1 MASYTDAIPQFN
13 PYIQQL
19 PVELMMKV
27 GMQKQAQYDQGV
39 QKIQSYIDSVAGM
52 DVYRPQDK
60 EYLESKLNELGSKLK
75 AVSAADFSDQQVI
88 NSVGGM
94 AGQLIKDPNIQAAVY
109 STAQIKKQNNKISE
123 AEKKGILAPE
133 NKHLYERGLN
143 SYLKGKLGETYTGQY
158 TPYTNVYNEIKEIA
172 KSVGIDEKIIPELF
186 ETDKAGNPISEYDPI
201 TKQSTPKINKV
212 MAERHLK
219 GKTAEKLL
227 EAFNT
232 SLSPQ
237 AKQQLAI
244 TGMYTNRNMTPE
256 ELATNTGISYDKHI
270 SKLETQ
276 RERINLE
283 LSLMPPGNLNKE
295 KENDLVKSKENV
307 DDTIAKL
314 RKQRDEA
321 TDLNYVS
328 QNADSVRSSLYSNNW
343 LIGMADQMKEVSD
356 ITNYKINPWF
366 EVFQKEKDYQLE
378 IKKENRARQEFYIR
392 RKEHAKDK
400 EDALSQWRY
409 DYYGKYGEFPE
420 EVGKKPKTNI
430 IAPIDEKDYEGLR
443 GQFEGGYQDEVNAQN
458 GLARNLALQFLRAR
472 NPNLSD
478 EQLMKKV
485 EVWTG
490 GDEKDKTAM
499 LNRFAGKLI
508 TNYDENP
515 RNIPSE
521 FHGEIEKLKIL
532 NNSVVAK
539 GDAIRTIDQQAREQA
554 VKQGLD
560 VVEYDEVLRSVKP
573 MNIGLMDKGQLKN
586 LTLSSEDIINIVKTR
601 PWRANILGKL
611 TVSEDQKVEAA
622 NSEARLVGKYG
633 PDKYKQIMDVL
644 FPKRATGGE
653 GSPPPLQ
660 IAEAEAVIYN
670 ATYKKMAKIKGELYA
685 KSDIIPRTLLEPVK
699 MGSDNSEV
707 VSGNINA
714 VLSKYQTMPN
724 LDPSFNYD
732 NAIKVANGDKAKTL
746 FEIKQVGN
754 NLQYTMVT
762 TSKEGVSRAI
772 VEPSDYSRI
781 QGKPSHDAT
790 ELDPMFLKLN
800 STGTTAK
807 SNNIPW
813 FGGRSFPLLENS
825 KYRGVTGNLV
835 NDRSNPDMVW
845 FKLKVP
851 GVKGV
856 ITFPDPIDHP
866 EGLSKRNPDGSL
878 NTNLS
883 IASTAITPAILES
896 LIQKNNN

>member
-39 QKIQSYIDSVAGM
+39 HKIQTYIDNVAGM

-60 EYLESKLNELGSKLK
+60 EYLESKLNQLGSRLK
-75 AVSAADFSDQQVI
+75 SVSAADFSDQQVV

-109 STAQIKKQNNKISE
+109 STAQIKKQNNKIAE
-123 AEKKGILAPE
+123 AEKKGTLAPE
-133 NKHLYERGLN
+133 NKYLYDLGVN
-143 SYLKGKLGETYTGQY
+143 SYLKGKLGETYSGKY
-158 TPYTNVYNEIKEIA
+158 TPYTDVFNDLKEIA
-172 KSVGIDEKIIPELF
+172 KSVGIDEKIIPDLF
-186 ETDKAGNPISEYDPI
+186 ETDSSGKPMMEYNTV

-219 GKTAEKLL
+219 GKSAEKLL
-227 EAFNT
+227 AAFNT

-256 ELATNTGISYDKHI
+256 ELATSTGISYDKHI

-283 LSLMPPGNLNKE
+283 LSLMPAGDLNKE
-295 KENDLVKSKENV
+295 KEDDLVKSKENV

-328 QNADSVRSSLYSNNW
+328 QNADSIKANLYSNNW
-343 LIGMADQMKEVSD
+343 LIGISDQMKEVSD
-356 ITNYKINPWF
+356 ITNYKVNPWF
-366 EVFQKEKDYQLE
+366 DVFQKEKDYQLAVS
-378 IKKENRARQEFYIR
+378 KENRERSQFTILRQE
-392 RKEHAKDK
+392 HATDK
-400 EDALSQWRY
+400 ETDLNKWRY

-430 IAPIDEKDYEGLR
+430 IAPIDEKDYEGIK
-443 GQFEGGYQDEVNAQN
+443 GQFEGGYNNDVDTQN
-458 GLARNLALQFLRAR
+458 NLSRNLALQFLRSR
-472 NPNLSD
+472 NPELSD

-515 RNIPSE
+515 RGIPSE
-521 FHGEIEKLKIL
+521 FHGQIEKLKVL

-539 GDAIRTIDQQAREQA
+539 GEAIRSIDKLAKEEA
-554 VKQGLD
+554 VRQGLD
-560 VVEYDEVLRSVKP
+560 FVEYEEVLNSVKP
-573 MNIGLMDKGQLKN
+573 LTIGMMDKDQFKN
-586 LTLSSEDIINIVKTR
+586 LTLSREDIINIVKTR

-611 TVSEDQKVEAA
+611 TVSDDQKIEAA
-622 NSEARLVGKYG
+622 NSEARLIGKYG
-633 PDKYKQIMDVL
+633 PDKYKQIIDIIY
-644 FPKRATGGE
+644 PKSANNEGGA
-653 GSPPPLQ
+653 PPME
-660 IAEAEAVIYN
+660 ITEAEAVIYN
-670 ATYKKMAKIKGELYA
+670 STYKKMSKIKGDIYA
-685 KSDIIPRTLLEPVK
+685 NSDLIPRTILEPVNT
-699 MGSDNSEV
+699 GSDNAQV

-724 LDPSFNYD
+724 LDPSFTYENG
-732 NAIKVANGDKAKTL
+732 IKIANGNKAKTL
-746 FEIKQVGN
+746 FEIKQVGDKM
-754 NLQYTMVT
+754 QYTMVT

-772 VEPSDYSRI
+772 VEPADYTRI
-781 QGKPSHDAT
+781 QGKPAHDVT

-813 FGGRSFPLLENS
+813 FSGRSFPLLENT
-825 KYRGVTGNLV
+825 KYRGTTGNLV
-835 NDRSNPDMVW
+835 NDQSNPEVTW
-845 FKLKVP
+845 FKLKIP
-851 GVKGV
+851 GVKGI
-856 ITFPDPIDHP
+856 ITFPDPVDHP

-883 IASTAITPAILES
+883 IASTAITPAILET